1 MCIAYDACSPGILDV
16 YHAKSVIGPGKR
28 FAERWLCMQRYK
40 DVRELRTI
48 FEEFGP
54 LSDINVP
61 INQMN
66 NQPRGF
72 AFVEYKRS
80 TYADA

>member
-1 MCIAYDACSPGILDV
+1 MVQRVHSDL
-16 YHAKSVIGPGKR
+16 
-28 FAERWLCMQRYK
+28 ERKVMHQVMAGMQRYK

-48 FEEFGP
+48 FEEFGL

-80 TYADA
+80 TCADA

>member
-1 MCIAYDACSPGILDV
+1 
-16 YHAKSVIGPGKR
+16 
-28 FAERWLCMQRYK
+28 MQRYK
-40 DVRELRTI
+40 DVRELRAI

-80 TYADA
+80 TCADA

>member
-1 MCIAYDACSPGILDV
+1 MSKAIRDTFARSHARLIADAQI
-16 YHAKSVIGPGKR
+16 
-28 FAERWLCMQRYK
+28 MQRYK

-48 FEEFGP
+48 FEEFGS
-54 LSDINVP
+54 LADINVP
-61 INQMN
+61 INQVN

-72 AFVEYKRS
+72 AFAEYKRS

>member
-1 MCIAYDACSPGILDV
+1 MTYACVFIHLRAIVQRVHLDLTREV
-16 YHAKSVIGPGKR
+16 MYQVMAG
-28 FAERWLCMQRYK
+28 MQRYK